1 MKTTPPT
8 SMFAN
13 PSGLVRQR
21 CIYLL
26 MKYSRCLLLFGL
38 GAFWA
43 RTDEAAYAQ
52 TSIFFPPELISIAQ
66 INTQRYPWGTE
77 ALKDIVVRAKP
88 WIELS
93 DDELWGSMFSHTL
106 ERAWMVWSD
115 GHCPACKK
123 DVVMYNWQINAW
135 KHPWKLQCPNCRQLF
150 PKNDFHK
157 FYLSGLD
164 ENGIFQHNL
173 ADRSLLY
180 NAEHP
185 DPADPL
191 HKFGIDDGKGYSD
204 GKHTWHFIAT
214 YLVYGQW
221 KQVVLAGIENLADAY
236 VITGESVYA
245 RKAGI
250 LLDRVAD
257 LYPDFD
263 FRTQGWMYERINYS
277 WGYVSYWQQAGE
289 ELQTIALAYDKVR
302 GNWPRN
308 EQLIRFLSR
317 KAKQYKLENPKSS
330 YTDIQRNVEDRI
342 LRDSLNHPAKIR
354 NNYPL
359 QEIAVTYV
367 KTILDWPEK
376 REEIIAEI
384 KQWMAKAVQIDGV
397 TGEKGGYSSLGLN
410 HILSFLGHY
419 DRVEPGFLRKM
430 VGLLPNLRR
439 TYRFHIDTR
448 VLDAYNILPGDG
460 GTFGQKQGYRIQF
473 SQNPGLD
480 ASAYSFFWKLHEIT
494 GDPQYVQVLYR
505 ENSYRLDGLPYDI
518 FCENPQGFQSRVKE
532 VIGQVGTE
540 IRSVGIDKK
549 LWHLAI
555 LRSGK
560 GDKARAVALD
570 YDSGGRHGHKDGMVL
585 SLYAKGLD
593 LMPDLGYPPVQFGGW
608 DTQQVKWYY
617 RTASHPTVVV
627 DGMDNNGAGKTTLWA
642 DGEQFHAVRTSGANL
657 ISGKQ
662 FERTAAL
669 VDISD
674 SDFYVLDIFRVAGG
688 KDHAKF
694 MHSHFG
700 TVRTEGLLLK
710 AGSDYGFGALMRNF
724 QTDTVAEP
732 GWCVDWKIE
741 DRYGYLPA
749 KANVHLRYIDLTSDA
764 EASIAE
770 GWVAASRSAYSS
782 KTQDWIP
789 RIMVRRR
796 SDKAPLAS
804 NFIAVIEPYDH
815 KSNIGQIRR
824 LSLQGLDGLN
834 WPDAHVAVEVQ
845 LADGRKD
852 LIITV
857 DVENPMGLTPGWQET
872 AVMVQKD
879 AGIRFKGELC
889 WVRWDADGRIDRIVV
904 CRGQSISTGKVTIGL
919 KVQTD
924 FVEIRFDDNR
934 AEVVAGPQ
942 ENVEFIKINDR
953 NVWNGR

>member
-1 MKTTPPT
+1 MNTAAPE
-8 SMFAN
+8 SLFADL
-13 PSGLVRQR
+13 SGLARPQ
-21 CIYLL
+21 CIGLL

-38 GAFWA
+38 GLLCA
-43 RTDEAAYAQ
+43 RTDQAAYAQ
-52 TSIFFPPELISIAQ
+52 RSFFFPPELVSRARL
-66 INTQRYPWGTE
+66 NTQKYTWAAEAMKEIVARARPW
-77 ALKDIVVRAKP
+77 L
-88 WIELS
+88 ELS
-93 DDELWGSMFSHTL
+93 DDELWNSMFSHTL

-123 DVVMYNWQINAW
+123 DVVMYNWKINAW
-135 KHPWKLQCPNCRQLF
+135 KHPWKLQCPNCGQLF

-164 ENGIFQHNL
+164 EHGTFQHNL
-173 ADRSLLY
+173 ADKGLLY

-191 HKFGIDDGKGYSD
+191 HKFGVDDGKGYSD
-204 GKHTWHFIAT
+204 AKHTWHFIAT

-236 VITGESVYA
+236 VLTGESVYA

-277 WGYVSYWQQAGE
+277 WGYISYWQQAGE

-302 GNWPRN
+302 GDWPGN
-308 EQLIRFLSR
+308 QQLVRLLSR
-317 KAKQYKLENPKSS
+317 KARQYKLENPKSS
-330 YTDIQRNVEDRI
+330 HADIQRNIEDRI
-342 LRDSLNHPAKIR
+342 LRDSLNHPDKIR

-359 QEIAVTYV
+359 KEITETYI
-367 KTILDWPEK
+367 KTILDWPQE
-376 REEIIAEI
+376 REEIIAEMR
-384 KQWMAKAVQIDGV
+384 QWMEKAVQIDGV

-419 DRVEPGFLRKM
+419 DRVEPGFLKEM
-430 VGLLPNLRR
+430 VGLLPGLQK

-448 VLDAYNILPGDG
+448 VLEAYNILPGDG
-460 GTFGQKQGYRIQF
+460 GTFGQRQAYRIQF
-473 SQNPGLD
+473 SRKPGLD
-480 ASAYSFFWKLHEIT
+480 TSAYSFFWKLYEIIH
-494 GDPQYVQVLYR
+494 DPQYVQVLYR
-505 ENSYRLDGLPYDI
+505 ENSHKLEGLPYDI
-518 FCENPQGFQSRVKE
+518 FCENPQEFQSRVKD
-532 VIGQVGTE
+532 VIDKVGTE
-540 IRSVGIDKK
+540 IQSASTDKK

-560 GDKARAVALD
+560 ADNARAVALD
-570 YDSGGRHGHKDGMVL
+570 YDSGGRHGHKDGMAL

-593 LMPDLGYPPVQFGGW
+593 LMPDLGYPAVQFGGW

-617 RTASHPTVVV
+617 RSASHTTVVV
-627 DGMDNNGAGKTTLWA
+627 DGKDNNGAGKTTLWA
-642 DGEQFHAVRTSGANL
+642 DGEQFHAVRASGANL
-657 ISGKQ
+657 TSGKQ

-669 VDISD
+669 VDISE

-694 MHSHFG
+694 MHSNFG
-700 TVRTEGLLLK
+700 TISTEGLSLR
-710 AGSDYGFGALMRNF
+710 ADRDYGFDTLMRNF
-724 QTDTVAEP
+724 QTDAAAEP
-732 GWCVDWKIE
+732 GWSVDWRIE

-749 KANVHLRYIDLTSDA
+749 KADVHLRYIDLTSDA

-782 KTQDWIP
+782 KTQDWIR

-804 NFIAVIEPYDH
+804 NFIAVIEPYESE
-815 KSNIGQIRR
+815 SNIRQINR
-824 LSLQGLDGLN
+824 LPLQGLDGLN

-845 LADGRKD
+845 LVDGRKD
-852 LIITV
+852 VIIAA
-857 DVENPMGLTPGWQET
+857 DVENPVGLTPGWQET
-872 AVMVQKD
+872 AVIIQKD

-889 WVRWDADGRIDRIVV
+889 WVRWDADGRIDRVV
-904 CRGQSISTGKVTIGL
+904 ICRGRSISVGTVSIELMAK
-919 KVQTD
+919 TD
-924 FVEIRFDDNR
+924 FVEIRFGDNR
-934 AEVVAGPQ
+934 AEVVAGQQ
-942 ENVEFIKINDR
+942 ENVEYIRVSNR
-953 NVWNGR
+953 NVWNR